1 MPCHAELSGYT
12 DAQSVRHE
20 NMVSCTRRA
29 AGGRS
34 SPTPGAPRSAAAR
47 LAAAEALF
55 QDFKELTPFAFVPF
69 ARSFDSWEQ
78 YERWRR
84 AQTNPWYR

>member
-1 MPCHAELSGYT
+1 MAS
-12 DAQSVRHE
+12 ANR
-20 NMVSCTRRA
+20 TRTSRPRRII
-29 AGGRS
+29 GRRS
-34 SPTPGAPRSAAAR
+34 WKRLGAPRSAAAR
-47 LAAAEALF
+47 LAVAEALF
-55 QDFKELTPFAFVPF
+55 QDFKELTPFEFAPF